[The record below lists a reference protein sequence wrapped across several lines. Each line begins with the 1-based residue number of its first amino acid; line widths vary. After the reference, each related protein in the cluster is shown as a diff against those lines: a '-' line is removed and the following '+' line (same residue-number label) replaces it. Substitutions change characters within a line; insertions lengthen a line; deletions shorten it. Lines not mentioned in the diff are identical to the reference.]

1 MLSKLISGEIASSS
15 LTEAD
20 RLALAD
26 ELGRRAGAQA
36 YPRSVTAQ
44 DGTVY
49 FLAWRGTEKLLGIVA
64 ANESLT
70 LAPAD
75 HPNAEVL
82 RQALPW
88 LRPQTLGLR
97 TSAGLGDRLGLATPG
112 HVRAVRAVGG
122 GIAPIFAQQS
132 IREMT
137 RTGRTPQQVMD
148 DALWGV
154 FQEGWQDGFGAD
166 ADHLKTPEDVDAC
179 VAAGFTFYTIDP
191 GDHVDDAADT
201 DDRAT
206 LMAKMRAL
214 PWDVL
219 EDTPAD
225 LDHRYLFQEFALADG
240 SKLVFSEHVLL
251 RALVKYGRAVAHTV
265 RLYRHLAE
273 AMGRRGDKETR
284 RQGDEETGRRGTEH
298 TPHHTFE
305 LEMSVDETATPTS
318 PHEHFFVASE
328 LRRLGVRWVSLA
340 PRYVGRFEKG
350 VDYIGDLSEFE
361 ADFAVHAAIARH
373 FGPYKLSLHSGS
385 DKFSLY
391 PIVARLTGG
400 LVHLKTAGTSYL
412 EALRTIAALDP
423 ALFRAIYAFARER
436 YPTDRASYHVSAS
449 LERAP
454 LPQSLADADLP
465 TLLDQFDARQVLHVT
480 FGSVLTD
487 LTGLR
492 DLSGLPEYR
501 FRDRLLAAL
510 KRDEEAYYAALQAHF
525 RRHLQPFFADLTGL
539 PRPVRSLWR

>member
-1 MLSKLISGEIASSS
+1 MLSKLLSGEIASSS
-15 LTEAD
+15 LTEVD
-20 RLALAD
+20 RAALAD

-44 DGTVY
+44 DGVVY
-49 FLAWRGTEKLLGIVA
+49 FLGRRGVENFLGTVA
-64 ANESLT
+64 SDESLT
-70 LAPAD
+70 LVPANHD
-75 HPNAEVL
+75 SAATL

-88 LRPQTLGLR
+88 LRPQLLGLR

-112 HVRAVRAVGG
+112 HVRAVRAAGG
-122 GIAPIFAQQS
+122 RIAPIFAQQS

-201 DDRAT
+201 DDRVT

-240 SKLVFSEHVLL
+240 SKLAFSEPVLL

-273 AMGRRGDKETR
+273 AMGRRGDK
-284 RQGDEETGRRGTEH
+284 ETGRRGTEH

-350 VDYIGDLSEFE
+350 VDYIGNLSEFE

-454 LPQSLADADLP
+454 LPQDLSAADPSAGSGQALP

-510 KRDEEAYYAALQAHF
+510 KRDEEAYYAALEAHF
-525 RRHLQPFFADLTGL
+525 RRHLQPFLAT
-539 PRPVRSLWR
+539 SN